1 MLRKI
6 IFLVL
11 ALSLCLTL
19 GAFAQSGEA
28 QDDRMAAFDAA
39 VRTGKARPFI
49 EFSYGQGKPQF
60 EGLGAD
66 FATVGMMELKLGY
79 ADIEDEQPGVVSLME
94 TYVFGTSFSEDLG
107 SSVGD
112 GEVRSEFGRFGGGNR
127 FGYGFQGKSL
137 ALDLYNQNSLNWTEV
152 KPVEYD
158 AADPG
163 AQAIFDRY
171 GDSYRFG
178 QLMEAGVKLRF
189 SRSLALSVGAEGAV
203 ILPRYVFWPWLGSYA
218 LYSGVQ
224 GAVEYFAG
232 SIIESSPTLGPIL
245 YFVLKSGVS
254 YAYYAGSQQDMN
266 WPFDSETP
274 LTIASFKVG
283 ATLKF

>member
-1 MLRKI
+1 MLRKPI
-6 IFLVL
+6 ILALVL
-11 ALSLCLTL
+11 AFCLPL
-19 GAFAQSGEA
+19 AAAAQSGET
-28 QDDRMAAFDAA
+28 QDDRMAAFDQAI
-39 VRTGKARPFI
+39 RSGKARPFL
-49 EFSYGQGKPQF
+49 EVSYGQGTPRF

-66 FATVGMMELKLGY
+66 FATVGMMEIKLGY
-79 ADIEDEQPGVVSLME
+79 ADIESEQPGVVSLME
-94 TYVFGTSFSEDLG
+94 TYAFGSSFSEDLG

-127 FGYGFQGKSL
+127 FGYGFQGESL

-152 KPVEYD
+152 KPVGYD
-158 AADPG
+158 TSAPE
-163 AQAIFDRY
+163 AQAVFDRY
-171 GDSYRFG
+171 GSSYRFG

-254 YAYYAGSQQDMN
+254 YAYYAGSQTDMN

-283 ATLKF
+283 ASLKF